1 MATPSK
7 KKQNLPLKW
16 YFQNPVCL
24 TFCSVTR
31 SIFHVG
37 RKVRWVLKSSSPGL
51 LKNGQ
56 KFFCMCSGTR
66 ENNKIG
72 VQTVLLDT
80 MYIPIYNYITSI
92 QFYLATRTST
102 ACTRAT
108 TRCSPA
114 ASPSTSSELP
124 TTQQPRW
131 QSKHVYCLSIDYA
144 GKKLFLM
151 FHVSVWMR
159 KHQLSFLQLGHKH
172 QK

>member
-1 MATPSK
+1 MWQHIYYTSS
-7 KKQNLPLKW
+7 NI
-16 YFQNPVCL
+16 F
-24 TFCSVTR
+24 TTR
-31 SIFHVG
+31 PFESNIFA
-37 RKVRWVLKSSSPGL
+37 SPAL
-51 LKNGQ
+51 NVYPFL
-56 KFFCMCSGTR
+56 S
-66 ENNKIG
+66 
-72 VQTVLLDT
+72 L

>member
-7 KKQNLPLKW
+7 KMQNLPLKW

-80 MYIPIYNYITSI
+80 LYVHDCYLIIIRICISLQQKHITWTI
-92 QFYLATRTST
+92 VFLDKAWTHTFF
-102 ACTRAT
+102 
-108 TRCSPA
+108 
-114 ASPSTSSELP
+114 
-124 TTQQPRW
+124 TQITYQ
-131 QSKHVYCLSIDYA
+131 QQTNVYHWP
-144 GKKLFLM
+144 LF
-151 FHVSVWMR
+151 
-159 KHQLSFLQLGHKH
+159 
-172 QK
+172 

>member
-56 KFFCMCSGTR
+56 KFFCMYSGTR
-66 ENNKIG
+66 ENNKIE

-80 MYIPIYNYITSI
+80 L
-92 QFYLATRTST
+92 YLHQIFVWQKYLHF
-102 ACTRAT
+102 ACDKLGMNH
-108 TRCSPA
+108 C
-114 ASPSTSSELP
+114 L
-124 TTQQPRW
+124 
-131 QSKHVYCLSIDYA
+131 LSIAENFSIHTMKAFWSDIPFVYIC
-144 GKKLFLM
+144 FL
-151 FHVSVWMR
+151 WIWI
-159 KHQLSFLQLGHKH
+159 
-172 QK
+172 